1 MNNIIY
7 DLKKASYSKIGMIK
21 ILFFSSSF
29 HLVMLYRISNFL
41 YLKIPILGN
50 VLGLIVEYLNRIL
63 YSVDISRKSK
73 IGKGFVVQHGI
84 GLVIGSDVII
94 GDNCRIFN
102 GVNLGNKYVGL
113 GENKHP
119 IIGDNVLIGAGAK
132 CLGDIIIGDNVVI
145 GANSVVTKNVPNNST
160 CVGNP
165 ARVIKE

>member
-7 DLKKASYSKIGMIK
+7 DLKKVSYSKIGMLK

-29 HLVMLYRISNFL
+29 HLVILYRISNFL

-50 VLGLIVEYLNRIL
+50 MLGLIVEYLNRIL
-63 YSVDISRKSK
+63 YSVDISRKAR

-94 GDNCRIFN
+94 GENCRIFN

-119 IIGDNVLIGAGAK
+119 TIGDNVVIGAGAK
-132 CLGDIIIGDNVVI
+132 CLGDIIIGNNVVI
-145 GANSVVTKNVPNNST
+145 GANSVVLTNIPDNST
-160 CVGNP
+160 CVGIP
-165 ARVIKE
+165 AKII